1 MRPQSPIAMPLFH
14 RRKPLPIEGFTL
26 IELLVVI
33 VMVGVLSAIATPSYL
48 AWANNQRVS
57 SARSQISGALR
68 KAQAQARATKV
79 NREVLFEANADGS
92 NPRIAIVPAIN
103 NGTGRPTRTRDA
115 DKGKP
120 NGNNSKVPWIYLE
133 GEGKKGLRMRVDPTS
148 PYKASTDT
156 TDDQRSGGIVFDPY
170 GAIVTSNA
178 NNRLGAAGTNADRI
192 FAVQVGFGDQVNQTK
207 GCILVRTLLGS
218 FKEERGKECPL

>member
-33 VMVGVLSAIATPSYL
+33 VMVTVLSAIATPSYL

-103 NGTGRPTRTRDA
+103 NGTGRPTRTPTG
-115 DKGKP
+115 DKAT
-120 NGNNSKVPWIYLE
+120 KVIWIALE

-148 PYKASTDT
+148 PYQSAGTADT
-156 TDDQRSGGIVFDPY
+156 QRSGGIVFDPY

-178 NNRLGAAGTNADRI
+178 NNRLGAANTNADRI

-218 FKEERGKECPL
+218 FKEERGANCPL

>member
-1 MRPQSPIAMPLFH
+1 MRPQSPIAMKLFH
-14 RRKPLPIEGFTL
+14 RRKTLPAEGFTL

-33 VMVGVLSAIATPSYL
+33 VIVAILSAIATPSYL

-57 SARSQISGALR
+57 SARSQIAGALR
-68 KAQAQARATKV
+68 KAQAQARATKI
-79 NREVLFEANADGS
+79 NREVRFKTDANGT
-92 NPRIAIVPAIN
+92 NPRIAIITAIN
-103 NGTGRPTRTRDA
+103 NGTGRPKRATDGEEATIA
-115 DKGKP
+115 
-120 NGNNSKVPWIYLE
+120 WISLE
-133 GEGKKGLRMRVDPTS
+133 GEGKKGLRKRLDPTS
-148 PYKASTDT
+148 PYQSAGT
-156 TDDQRSGGIVFDPY
+156 TDSQTRGGIVFDPY

-218 FKEERGKECPL
+218 FKEDKGANCPL

>member
-14 RRKPLPIEGFTL
+14 RRKPSPSEGFTL

-33 VMVGVLSAIATPSYL
+33 VMVAVLSAIATPSYL

-57 SARSQISGALR
+57 SARSQITGALR

-103 NGTGRPTRTRDA
+103 NGTGRPTRTTTA
-115 DKGKP
+115 DKV
-120 NGNNSKVPWIYLE
+120 GNKVAWISLE

-148 PYKASTDT
+148 PYQSAGTADT
-156 TDDQRSGGIVFDPY
+156 QRSGGIVFDPY

-178 NNRLGAAGTNADRI
+178 NNRFGTAGTNADRI
-192 FAVQVGFGDQVNQTK
+192 FAIQVGFGNQVNQNK

-218 FKEERGKECPL
+218 FKEERGANCPL

>member
-1 MRPQSPIAMPLFH
+1 MRPQS
-14 RRKPLPIEGFTL
+14 L

-68 KAQAQARATKV
+68 KAQGQARATKV
-79 NREVLFEANADGS
+79 NREVRFKTDANGT
-92 NPRIAIVPAIN
+92 NPRIAIIPAIN
-103 NGTGRPTRTRDA
+103 NGTGRPRRATDGEEA
-115 DKGKP
+115 
-120 NGNNSKVPWIYLE
+120 NIAWISLE

-148 PYKASTDT
+148 PYQSAGT
-156 TDDQRSGGIVFDPY
+156 TDGPTRGGIVFDPY

-218 FKEERGKECPL
+218 FKEERGANCPL